1 MTKHYTA
8 EDVQNILTGFAEEF
22 IVDIP
27 ALHNDKG
34 YFIEH
39 NQLAGSLILA
49 DQEWFAT
56 VAGYVNEKLAVGD
69 E

>member
-1 MTKHYTA
+1 MKQYTA

-27 ALHNDKG
+27 ALHNEDG

-49 DQEWFAT
+49 DPEWFGA
-56 VAGYVNEKLAVGD
+56 VAGYVDDKLALG